1 MLALLRENQSKI
13 SKGKLIVTAKL
24 TGTGRAVDHEHIE
37 SILFIEQ
44 FSRVIRTEW
53 QLRIIKKHIVRTFDR
68 VFDSHSL
75 REMRKPCVNVEF
87 REVELVFVHQRESSE
102 PQRPRLAKGMRKPG
116 DRMISLESPLGQCLI
131 GAHVGLGMSF
141 LGADGH
147 KVHYTAF
154 ALTVRIGKLR

>member
-1 MLALLRENQSKI
+1 WHVDGAIYLYRSSCDDLLALLRENQSKI

-87 REVELVFVHQRESSE
+87 REVELVFVRIPESAGTAPSI
-102 PQRPRLAKGMRKPG
+102 
-116 DRMISLESPLGQCLI
+116 DR
-131 GAHVGLGMSF
+131 
-141 LGADGH
+141 
-147 KVHYTAF
+147 TARCD
-154 ALTVRIGKLR
+154 VIEIR